1 MAFGVLKD
9 EKNWFKWL
17 LWCFENYE
25 YNPEPTKVEDSC
37 CHCTRPKTINTLHGD
52 KFTSGPQ
59 KHVEL
64 ASKNLAH
71 LHNFHFPST
80 KN

>member
-1 MAFGVLKD
+1 MAFGVLAD
-9 EKNWFKWL
+9 ERSWFKWL
-17 LWCFENYE
+17 LWGFEKYD
-25 YNPEPTKVEDSC
+25 YNPEPSNAEDSH
-37 CHCTRPKTINTLHGD
+37 CHCTRPRTINTPQRN

-64 ASKNLAH
+64 NSKNLAH
-71 LHNFHFPST
+71 SHNFHFPPT